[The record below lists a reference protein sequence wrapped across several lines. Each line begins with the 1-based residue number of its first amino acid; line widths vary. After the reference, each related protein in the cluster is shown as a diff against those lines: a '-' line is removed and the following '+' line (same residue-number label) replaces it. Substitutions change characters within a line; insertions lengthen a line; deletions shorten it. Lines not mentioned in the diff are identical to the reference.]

1 MSNPSELARLRAQ
14 MDAVNQRLTDVL
26 HERAHLA
33 RQIGVVKRAAGMTAT
48 DPDREQT
55 MLTAM
60 LGDTPTDG
68 FSKNA
73 LEVILRAVLHA
84 SRAVVAS
91 PNS

>member
-1 MSNPSELARLRAQ
+1 MSNPSELARLRTQ

-26 HERAHLA
+26 HERADPA

-60 LGDTPTDG
+60 MGDTPTDG